1 MQINFRDKNVQ
12 LPFIQK
18 LRHKKPTRII
28 QFFQQVKKKSH
39 KAKRQVAARFRFIG
53 RWSEA
58 FGARLA
64 RAGRYVE
71 RISPTWLK
79 KVGRFTRRPF
89 VYFYYR
95 IKGLLTRR
103 PHRSFQRT
111 RRRDY
116 RRSLDIQGYWSF
128 TNYVRAT
135 LWKQKRLFGGLILV
149 YLLITIVVSG
159 IGAQDAYMNLSDTLK
174 ETGGDVFQG
183 NWGKIGSASLLLV
196 TSVTTGLTPN
206 VTQAQSVLGGLAVFF
221 AWLST
226 IWLLRN
232 VVAGRRVALRDGLY
246 NSGSPVLSTVI
257 VGFVLAIQL
266 LPAAIAI
273 LLYNAASY
281 SGLLDSGVAAMLFWI
296 ADALLV
302 LLSLYWVTSTFIALV
317 VVTLPGMYP
326 FQAIKT
332 AGDLVIGRRLRVL
345 FRLLWLAVTIIVMW
359 AIIVIPIIL
368 FDDWLKQ
375 LLPAISWL
383 PLVPLTILTLS
394 SVTII
399 FATSYIY
406 LLYRKVVE
414 DDASP
419 A

>member
-1 MQINFRDKNVQ
+1 MK
-12 LPFIQK
+12 
-18 LRHKKPTRII
+18 
-28 QFFQQVKKKSH
+28 
-39 KAKRQVAARFRFIG
+39 
-53 RWSEA
+53 
-58 FGARLA
+58 
-64 RAGRYVE
+64 
-71 RISPTWLK
+71 
-79 KVGRFTRRPF
+79 RPF
-89 VYFYYR
+89 VAMYYR
-95 IKGLLTRR
+95 INGLLGRR
-103 PHRSFQRT
+103 PHRSFRRT

-116 RRSLDIQGYWSF
+116 KRSFEIQGYWSF

-135 LWKQKRLFGGLILV
+135 LWKQKRLFGGLILT
-149 YLLITIVVSG
+149 YLLITIVISG
-159 IGAQDAYMNLSDTLK
+159 IGAQDAYSNLSSTLK
-174 ETGGDVFQG
+174 DTGGDVFQG
-183 NWGKIGSASLLLV
+183 NWGKIGSASLLLL

-226 IWLLRN
+226 VWLLRN

-246 NSGSPVLSTVI
+246 NSGAPVLSTVI

-296 ADALLV
+296 ADTLLV

-332 AGDLVIGRRLRVL
+332 AGDLVIGRRLRIL
-345 FRLLWLAVTIIVMW
+345 FRLLWLTLTVVVVW
-359 AIIVIPIIL
+359 ALIVIPIIL

-375 LLPAISWL
+375 LLPAVSWL
-383 PLVPLTILTLS
+383 PLVPLAILTLS
-394 SVTII
+394 SVTIV
-399 FATSYIY
+399 FAASYIY